1 MNAVRDRTTRRR
13 ARRHT
18 AALASVTALGLALGS
33 LTGTAHAEAPYADK
47 QVVSEGHIDVFYVD
61 VVDSAHTL
69 VAHTGAGNVAP
80 ADLVIQAKPSVASR
94 TVSATIAGLPGW
106 KPQGETYYL
115 LPQTSQAGQVFGG
128 FGYSSAVTR
137 GTSVTYDLDS
147 VEGPG
152 ALALWQN
159 SEDGPNVFLASAEG
173 GPKSFTSV
181 ADHEHVNWGFTEQG
195 EYRLTVRA
203 AVTPPGGAT
212 TQLPPVVYTFFVGE
226 ELPQDP
232 TPDPGTPATQLT
244 ITGLG
249 AHYHAGGVAAL
260 TAVQTPPTGEEHY
273 HWFTRAAGEVE
284 WSVVPGALTGKYGFV
299 VRTADDDREVKV
311 VLYDHDHKVIAE
323 SAPVVVDVDDHG
335 NDPVNGPTI
344 TTTLSAQEGVLAIS
358 VAPENRE
365 VDLGAL
371 TLNPAADR
379 YTAAGALK
387 PITVTDTRAD
397 NPGWNASGRVRAFTT
412 VDGQQLGGRYL
423 GWTPTVLSSSAN
435 QTVTAGPQVAS
446 GFTAGTGLATWSQLG
461 TAAAGAG
468 RGTAQ
473 LGAGLS
479 LEAPADLAPG
489 TYRALLILTAI

>member
-1 MNAVRDRTTRRR
+1 MQDRRTGRR

-18 AALASVTALGLALGS
+18 AALASVTALGLTLGS
-33 LTGTAHAEAPYADK
+33 LTGTAHAEAAYADK
-47 QVVSEGHIDVFYVD
+47 QVVSEGHVDVFYVD
-61 VVDSAHTL
+61 VVDSAPVL
-69 VAHTGAGNVAP
+69 VAHTAAGNVSP

-94 TVSATIAGLPGW
+94 TVSATVAGLPGW
-106 KPQGETYYL
+106 KAQGETYYL

-128 FGYSSAVTR
+128 FGHSSAVAE

-147 VEGPG
+147 VQGPG
-152 ALALWQN
+152 AFALWQN
-159 SEDGPNVFLASAEG
+159 GEDGPNVFLASADG
-173 GPKSFTSV
+173 GPRSFTSA

-195 EYRLTVRA
+195 EYRVTVRA
-203 AVTPPGGAT
+203 AVTPPGGTPA
-212 TQLPPVVYTFFVGE
+212 QLQPVTYTFFVGE

-232 TPDPGTPATQLT
+232 GPDPGTPATQLT
-244 ITGLG
+244 ITGLA
-249 AHYHAGGVAAL
+249 AHYHAGGVATL
-260 TAVQTPPTGEEHY
+260 TAVQTPQTDEEHY
-273 HWFTRAAGEVE
+273 HWFTRAAGETD
-284 WSVVPGALTGKYGFV
+284 WSFVPDAYTGRYGFV
-299 VRTADDDREVKV
+299 VRTADDNREIKAA
-311 VLYDHDHKVIAE
+311 LYNHDHQVIAE

-423 GWTPTVLSSSAN
+423 GWTPTVLSATAN
-435 QTVTAGPQVAS
+435 QTVTAGPRVDP
-446 GFTAGTGLATWSQLG
+446 GFTAGNGLATWSQLG
-461 TAAAGAG
+461 TAPAGAG

-473 LGAGLS
+473 LGAELG

-489 TYRALLILTAI
+489 TYRAMLILTAI